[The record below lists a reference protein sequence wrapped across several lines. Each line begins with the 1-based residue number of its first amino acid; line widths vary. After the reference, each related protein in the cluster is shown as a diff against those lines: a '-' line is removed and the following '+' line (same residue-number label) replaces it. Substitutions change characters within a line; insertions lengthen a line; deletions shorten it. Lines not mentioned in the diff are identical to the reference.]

1 MSELTARIAG
11 SASEIAETIW
21 DSLAN
26 PTGRTLPHPFT
37 RHAFFHALEQSGSAA
52 NETGWEPMHL
62 VIEQADEGHG
72 KKPVALMPLYRK
84 NHSYGE
90 YVFDHAWADALMRA
104 GERYYPKLHARK
116 PYHSRYDLA
125 HRTVCGG

>member
-52 NETGWEPMHL
+52 KETGWEPMHL

-72 KKPVALMPLYRK
+72 KKPANVMSRSPMKLWGSPRGAVKGSSKAR
-84 NHSYGE
+84 STACR
-90 YVFDHAWADALMRA
+90 FASSRA
-104 GERYYPKLHARK
+104 TL
-116 PYHSRYDLA
+116 L
-125 HRTVCGG
+125 